1 MVRKHKVYVGFI
13 NHDYI
18 KQKESCGG
26 KFSFDNRTKATT
38 TTTLKK
44 TIHKTI
50 NKEHGD
56 TGYLFLGIAQGRSA
70 DQGTSL

>member
-56 TGYLFLGIAQGRSA
+56 TG
-70 DQGTSL
+70 